1 MYRKLILVIGL
12 GTISF
17 FNAGCSTGVNGETVM
32 GRPGSPAWFNSA
44 SPQTIAA
51 HFTEVCKTYGFQPN
65 TPQFADCLKDTIN
78 SSRAD
83 ASRRSAAAAAAL
95 QSIQANQPKTCYSS
109 GSVTGS
115 IYSGSTTCY

>member
-1 MYRKLILVIGL
+1 MYRNLVFIFGL
-12 GTISF
+12 GAISF

-83 ASRRSAAAAAAL
+83 ASRKSAAIM

-109 GSVTGS
+109 GSLNGS